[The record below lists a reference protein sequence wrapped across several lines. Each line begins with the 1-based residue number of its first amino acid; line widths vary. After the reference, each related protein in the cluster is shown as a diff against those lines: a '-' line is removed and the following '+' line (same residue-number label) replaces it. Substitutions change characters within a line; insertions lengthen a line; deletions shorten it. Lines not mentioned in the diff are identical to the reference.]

1 MDELNNGVVIQI
13 FIKLSVEPRSQKNE
27 MEAFDESS
35 NFVVANSSSALA
47 TNYVYGAVFRKCY

>member
-35 NFVVANSSSALA
+35 NFVVANSSSPQSVENA
-47 TNYVYGAVFRKCY
+47 TNSISGNQ

>member
-27 MEAFDESS
+27 MEGFDESS
-35 NFVVANSSSALA
+35 NFVAANSSSTLA
-47 TNYVYGAVFRKCY
+47 TN